1 MNIVQHIVKS
11 GITNAKSYQDKRGIL
26 ISNYISLILS
36 VAILMIY
43 LVRFIYFSDLSYGVS
58 GINLV
63 IGLLVFSSPILLN
76 RLGFDYLGRFLIC
89 LMPILYLWFMFIS
102 QMHNLPIVYPTIY
115 SAIRIFLL
123 TFSTIP
129 FLVFSYRSKYS
140 LIAGILPG
148 LISVL
153 FFEQI
158 FSAVNLSYYTQG
170 LPLEDYPLMQMRT
183 IIAYFILNAGS
194 YTFHLIIVKNDMYTQ
209 KLLEELEEQSKQLE
223 LKNKTL
229 YELNNTLDQKVKR
242 RTAEIEKKNIELI
255 NKNVKLSEYAFINSH
270 KLRSPLASIL
280 GLVNL
285 FETHILSEHERLK
298 IIEKIKKSSEDLDR
312 VVKEINAILDETK

>member
-11 GITNAKSYQDKRGIL
+11 GIANAKSYQDKRGIL
-26 ISNYISLILS
+26 ISNYISLIIN
-36 VAILMIY
+36 VAVLMIY
-43 LVRFIYFSDLSYGVS
+43 ILGLIFFNDLSYGVS
-58 GINLV
+58 GMHLV
-63 IGLLVFSSPILLN
+63 IGVLAFSSTIFLN
-76 RLGFDYLGRFLIC
+76 RLGFDYLARFLIC
-89 LMPILYLWFMFIS
+89 LLPILYLWFIFIS
-102 QMHNLPIVYPTIY
+102 QMPDLPYVYPSIY
-115 SAIRIFLL
+115 GAIRIFLL

-129 FLVFSYRSKYS
+129 FLVFSYRSQYS

-158 FSAVNLSYYTQG
+158 LSAVNLSYYTQG

-194 YTFHLIIVKNDMYTQ
+194 YTFHRIIVKNDMYTQ

-223 LKNKTL
+223 LKNEKL

-242 RTAEIEKKNIELI
+242 RTTEIEKKNIELI
-255 NKNVKLSEYAFINSH
+255 NKNVRLSEYAFINSH

-285 FETHILSEHERLK
+285 FETHILSDEERIK
-298 IIEKIKKSSEDLDR
+298 IIEKIKKASEDLDR